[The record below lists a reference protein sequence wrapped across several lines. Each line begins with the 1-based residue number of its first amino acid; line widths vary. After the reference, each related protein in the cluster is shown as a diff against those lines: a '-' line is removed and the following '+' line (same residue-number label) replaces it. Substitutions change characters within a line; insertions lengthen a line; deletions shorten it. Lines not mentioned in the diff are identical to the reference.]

1 MSNTTKIYK
10 DQNGNRQVVESGG
23 VIQMK
28 TGAKMVPNSGTQAA
42 TIAAISETTATMSS
56 AERQAFNAVL
66 AALKGVGILAAS

>member
-1 MSNTTKIYK
+1 MSNTTKIYN

-42 TIAAISETTATMSS
+42 TIAAISETAGSMTTG
-56 AERQAFNAVL
+56 ERQAFNAVL